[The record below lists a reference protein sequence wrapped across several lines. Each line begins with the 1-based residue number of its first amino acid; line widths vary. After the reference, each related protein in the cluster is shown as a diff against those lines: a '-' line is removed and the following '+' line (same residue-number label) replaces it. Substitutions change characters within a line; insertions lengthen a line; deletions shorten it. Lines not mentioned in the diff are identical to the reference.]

1 MAWDFDAL
9 HAELRQAAEQMWPG
23 ISERL
28 ASLNDPS
35 GQLIYSLEATHAWL
49 TAP

>member
-9 HAELRQAAEQMWPG
+9 HAELRQAAEQTFPG
-23 ISERL
+23 WAELI
-28 ASLNDPS
+28 ASLNYPS